1 MLQILLPP
9 PPECWD
15 YRHVS
20 PQPVYT
26 FPEIELKAP
35 CTLGKHS
42 IPCSGIILS
51 TKHRLLFVMVPWADL
66 SHLEQNFSLWFQI
79 SQPAET
85 HFAHLQ
91 AQLSVTSSCQ
101 NGRHCMLSA
110 HHRRLCR
117 IPFATLQ
124 QKPDKLMGKADAGL
138 EILQVGLSPPPTLS
152 ELGSNK
158 PHFTSPFTSP
168 PIHKISTHHRIMNR
182 QALQDHLLSNLF
194 NQTF

>member
-9 PPECWD
+9 PSECWD

-20 PQPVYT
+20 PQPVYA

-35 CTLGKHS
+35 CTLDKHS

-117 IPFATLQ
+117 IPFATATETRQTDGQSLCRTGNT
-124 QKPDKLMGKADAGL
+124 PSRT
-138 EILQVGLSPPPTLS
+138 IPPATLS
-152 ELGSNK
+152 ELGSNE

-168 PIHKISTHHRIMNR
+168 PIHKISTHHRIMNQ